1 MSCFV
6 VCVQVINALSDALA
20 ALHSLAEVLLITGN
34 SKQQPNSDGTAAADG
49 ADTAKDADAKDVTS
63 AGTAP
68 AAAAAKPGKK
78 GKVAVYSKAEL
89 LAAEAAHHLHTA
101 MQLMPAMQKEKYVGK
116 MGSCR

>member
-1 MSCFV
+1 M
-6 VCVQVINALSDALA
+6 QVINALSDALA

-34 SKQQPNSDGTAAADG
+34 SKQHSTSDDTAASPAADG
-49 ADTAKDADAKDVTS
+49 ADAAKDVDAKNVTS
-63 AGTAP
+63 PGTAS

-78 GKVAVYSKAEL
+78 GKQAVYSKAEL

-101 MQLMPAMQKEKYVGK
+101 MQLLPAMQKEKYVGK

>member
-1 MSCFV
+1 
-6 VCVQVINALSDALA
+6 VQVINALSDALA

-34 SKQQPNSDGTAAADG
+34 SKQQPNSDGTAAAAAEG
-49 ADTAKDADAKDVTS
+49 ADAPKDVDAKDVTS
-63 AGTAP
+63 PGTAP
-68 AAAAAKPGKK
+68 AAAAAAAAANPGKK

-101 MQLMPAMQKEKYVGK
+101 MQLIPAMQKEKYVGK